1 MARGFPFTTAGLMAL
16 IALVL
21 FHESCSSED
30 NQHCP
35 PSSCGNIHNI
45 SYPFRLRTD
54 PITCGDLSYNL
65 SCENNHTVLYLFEG
79 KYDVQTINYNNYTIR
94 IVDSGIQK
102 QNYTPA
108 YSLNHYNFSFG
119 TDGLGSAYSTI
130 QLKRTVVFRRI
141 LGYPLTR
148 SVVFMS
154 CENPVNS
161 PFYLDT
167 STCIDNGEDS
177 SNTSISH
184 SKRYN
189 RYAIAGTTKEKD
201 VEDSCKVDQ
210 TTFLTPWPG
219 FDPIISCNK
228 LVYGFEPHGSKVIL
242 IIIAEKRAM
251 VATSMTR
258 TKFIAFLKVTNADV
272 ILLFFN
278 AGLLRY
284 ILNYILSYV
293 RNLFDVEGEVY
304 ISNNFY

>member
-1 MARGFPFTTAGLMAL
+1 M
-16 IALVL
+16 LVDVNMS
-21 FHESCSSED
+21 H
-30 NQHCP
+30 
-35 PSSCGNIHNI
+35 
-45 SYPFRLRTD
+45 FR
-54 PITCGDLSYNL
+54 N
-65 SCENNHTVLYLFEG
+65 TVLYLFEG
-79 KYDVQTINYNNYTIR
+79 KFDVQAINYNNYTIR

-108 YSLNHYNFSFG
+108 YSLNHYNCS
-119 TDGLGSAYSTI
+119 LGSDSLVSPYSTH

-141 LGYPLTR
+141 ILRIELTR

-189 RYAIAGTTKEKD
+189 RYAIAGTTKAKD

-228 LVYGFEPHGSKVIL
+228 LVYGFELSWLQGYC
-242 IIIAEKRAM
+242 
-251 VATSMTR
+251 
-258 TKFIAFLKVTNADV
+258 D
-272 ILLFFN
+272 
-278 AGLLRY
+278 
-284 ILNYILSYV
+284 NYCPKKSDGCYLDDANQLVHCFSQ
-293 RNLFDVEGEVY
+293 GK
-304 ISNNFY
+304 

>member
-1 MARGFPFTTAGLMAL
+1 MAGGPSFSLAPICLCISLSMARGFPFTTAGLMAL

-21 FHESCSSED
+21 FHGSCSSED

-54 PITCGDLSYNL
+54 PITCGDLRYNL

-79 KYDVQTINYNNYTIR
+79 KYDVQAINYNNYTIR
-94 IVDSGIQK
+94 I
-102 QNYTPA
+102 
-108 YSLNHYNFSFG
+108 G
-119 TDGLGSAYSTI
+119 TDSLGSAYSTI

-141 LGYPLTR
+141 LGFSLTR

-161 PFYLDT
+161 PSYLDT

-189 RYAIAGTTKEKD
+189 RYAIAGTTKAKD
-201 VEDSCKVDQ
+201 VGDSCKVDQ
-210 TTFLTPWPG
+210 KTFLTPWPG

-228 LVYGFEPHGSKVIL
+228 LVYGFE
-242 IIIAEKRAM
+242 
-251 VATSMTR
+251 
-258 TKFIAFLKVTNADV
+258 
-272 ILLFFN
+272 
-278 AGLLRY
+278 
-284 ILNYILSYV
+284 LSW
-293 RNLFDVEGEVY
+293 LQVY
-304 ISNNFY
+304 CDN